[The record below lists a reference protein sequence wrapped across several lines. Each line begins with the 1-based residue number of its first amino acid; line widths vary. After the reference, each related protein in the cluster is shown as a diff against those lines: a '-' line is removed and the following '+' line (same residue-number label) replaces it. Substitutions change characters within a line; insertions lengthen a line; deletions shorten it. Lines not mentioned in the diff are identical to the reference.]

1 MKRSYL
7 YLLVVLVV
15 VVALVIVF
23 TGKQEKEAQAILRVG
38 TDAAYEPFEYI
49 DEDGNFA
56 GFDIELITLIAEEMG
71 RKLEL
76 QNVQW
81 DGIIPGLMNGNYD
94 CLISAMTITEERMK
108 QINFSDPYFTIKQ
121 AIVVREN
128 DESIT
133 GAADLVGK
141 TIAVQNGTTGDLY
154 ASQIEGVRMKRFD
167 TNPQAIQELL
177 NNNADAAVMDDL
189 VAYQAIAKMSGLKM
203 IEIPDAEVENY
214 GIGVKKG
221 NEELLAEINEALA
234 TLRANGKLDA
244 LVEKYRSM

>member
-7 YLLVVLVV
+7 YLLVFVV
-15 VVALVIVF
+15 AVVALVIVF
-23 TGKQEKEAQAILRVG
+23 TNKPQEEAQAVLRVG

-56 GFDIELITLIAEEMG
+56 GFDMELIAMIAEEMG
-71 RKLEL
+71 RELEL

-128 DESIT
+128 DDSIT
-133 GAADLVGK
+133 GSADLVGK

-177 NNNADAAVMDDL
+177 NNNADATVMDDL
-189 VAYQAIAKMSGLKM
+189 VAYQAISKMSGLKM

-221 NEELLAEINEALA
+221 NEELLAGINKALA
-234 TLRANGKLDA
+234 TLRENGKLGE

>member
-56 GFDIELITLIAEEMG
+56 GFDIELITMIAEEMG
-71 RKLEL
+71 RELEL

-177 NNNADAAVMDDL
+177 NKNADAAVMDDL

>member
-1 MKRSYL
+1 VKRSYL
-7 YLLVVLVV
+7 YLVIVLVVL
-15 VVALVIVF
+15 VALVIVF
-23 TGKQEKEAQAILRVG
+23 TGKQEKEAPAILRVG

-56 GFDIELITLIAEEMG
+56 GFDIELITMIAEEMG
-71 RKLEL
+71 RELEL

-177 NNNADAAVMDDL
+177 NKNADAAVMDDL

-221 NEELLAEINEALA
+221 NEELLAGINKALA

-244 LVEKYRSM
+244 LIEKYRSM

>member
-56 GFDIELITLIAEEMG
+56 GFDIELITMIAEEMG

-177 NNNADAAVMDDL
+177 NKNADAAVMVDL

-221 NEELLAEINEALA
+221 NEELLAGINKALA

-244 LVEKYRSM
+244 LIEKYRSM

>member
-1 MKRSYL
+1 M
-7 YLLVVLVV
+7 LVVLVA

-23 TGKQEKEAQAILRVG
+23 TNKPQQEEARPVLRVG

-56 GFDIELITLIAEEMG
+56 GFDMELIAMVAEEMG
-71 RKLEL
+71 RDLEL

-121 AIVVREN
+121 AIVVRE
-128 DESIT
+128 DDDSIT
-133 GAADLVGK
+133 GPADLVGK

-154 ASQIEGVRMKRFD
+154 ASEIERVRMKRFD

-177 NNNADAAVMDDL
+177 NKNADAAVMDDL
-189 VAYQAIAKMSGLKM
+189 VAYQAISKMSGLRM
-203 IEIPDAEVENY
+203 IEIADAEVENY

-221 NEELLAEINEALA
+221 NEELLAEINKALA
-234 TLRANGKLDA
+234 TLRENGKLDE